1 MAEHIERPDWMNQIQ
16 AVLFDMDGT
25 LLDSEHLTARA
36 IQMLCEEYDVQI
48 SIEDPWF
55 HGITW
60 VSIASTLRAQDEVFR
75 DVPVEVLLQQHFHT
89 ALLQVRPPPIPG
101 APLTVFAASR
111 VARTAV
117 VSSSDRVSVRHVVER
132 LGLENHLDQLVTAED
147 CDRSK
152 PDPQCFQI
160 AAQRLG
166 VDCDRC
172 LVFEDSVA
180 GLTAGHAAGMRTIAI
195 GDHHSGSPVADIAIG
210 DFTALP
216 VGFFDDVEVV

>member
-1 MAEHIERPDWMNQIQ
+1 MSEHIERPDWMNQVQ

-36 IQMLCEEYDVQI
+36 IQMLSEEHDAQI
-48 SIEDPWF
+48 SIEEPWF

-60 VSIASTLRAQDEVFR
+60 ASIASTLRAQEEVFR
-75 DVPVEVLLQQHFHT
+75 DVPVEELLQQHFHT
-89 ALLQVRPPPIPG
+89 ALLQVWPPPIPG
-101 APLTVFAASR
+101 APAAVCAASR

-132 LGLENHLDQLVTAED
+132 LGLEDHLDQLVTAED

-152 PDPQCFQI
+152 HDPQCFQI

-166 VDCDRC
+166 VECGRC

-195 GDHHSGSPVADIAIG
+195 GGHHAGSPVADIAIA

-216 VGFFDDVEVV
+216 VDFFDAVEAM